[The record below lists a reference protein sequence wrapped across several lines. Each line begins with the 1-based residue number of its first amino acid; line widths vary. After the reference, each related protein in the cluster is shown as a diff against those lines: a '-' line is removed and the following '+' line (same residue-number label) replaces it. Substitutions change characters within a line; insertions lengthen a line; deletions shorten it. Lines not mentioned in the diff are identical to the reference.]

1 MNPWKRSIEERVT
14 RFMQFY
20 RRQNDRP
27 LLGFFYGSE
36 YPIHRY
42 ETGTTIPVGRTLT
55 PDDFPVEPYLDDYDR
70 LFDLHEA
77 CGGDFIWS
85 ASIFWGIPW
94 LEAALGCPIQLS
106 SYESGSIHTEKPVG
120 FRSAD
125 DIPVFS
131 MDNPWV
137 AKAVE
142 FLERS
147 AERSNGR
154 YPLATTR
161 MRGISDLLAVL
172 YGDQE
177 FIFTM
182 LSDPDEIKRAADRL
196 ADFWIAFGKMQIER
210 IPLFHGGTGSF
221 YYNAWAPEGTIW
233 HQEDAVAL
241 LSPDLFDRFIRD
253 VDSKIASAFD
263 GCIMHQHSTGYVP
276 TERYLEMDFTAMELH
291 IDAGGPSA
299 EQLFETHKMILAQKP
314 LLIWGDIPETDLDWI
329 FSKLPH
335 EGLAVQTVVGSAEQA
350 EAIWERLMC
359 ARPI

>member
-1 MNPWKRSIEERVT
+1 MNPWKRSIEERVA
-14 RFMQFY
+14 RFKRFY

-36 YPIHRY
+36 YPVHRY
-42 ETGTTIPVGRTLT
+42 ETGKTIPVGRALT

-106 SYESGSIHTEKPVG
+106 SYESGSIHAEKSTG
-120 FRSAD
+120 FRNAD

-137 AKAVE
+137 LKAVE
-142 FLERS
+142 YLEKS
-147 AERSNGR
+147 AARSNGR

-182 LSDPDEIKRAADRL
+182 MSDPDEIKRAADRL
-196 ADFWIAFGKMQIER
+196 GDFWIAFGKMQIDR
-210 IPLFHGGTGSF
+210 IPLFHGGIGSF
-221 YYNAWAPEGTIW
+221 YYNAWASKGTIW

-253 VDSKIASAFD
+253 VDGRIASAFD

-276 TERYLEMDFTAMELH
+276 TERYLEMDFTALELH

-314 LLIWGDIPETDLDWI
+314 LLIWGDIPETDMDWI

-350 EAIWERLMC
+350 EAIWHRY
-359 ARPI
+359 A